1 MGNCFGKESYKYMP
15 LDTTLLESDIK
26 LDRPTQQKMICGTT
40 ELPVSQCNCAPCLDA
55 IPPTSISG
63 RPITFIVK
71 EDRLYCRYLNCADLI
86 DITDEKAIF
95 CKRGDVI
102 RSILF
107 NGQQFA
113 FR

>member
-15 LDTTLLESDIK
+15 LNTTLLESDIQ
-26 LDRPTQQKMICGTT
+26 LDPKQRQKMLCELT
-40 ELPVSQCNCAPCLDA
+40 ELPVSQCNCPDCLEA
-55 IPPTSISG
+55 APPTSISG
-63 RPITFIVK
+63 RPIKFIV
-71 EDRLYCRYLNCADLI
+71 ERDRLYCRYHNTNELV

-95 CKRGDVI
+95 CKRGGVI